1 MLMLANQKIKL
12 SQRCPKCG
20 NYVRNGLNS
29 PTYIMFVVI
38 VNLKYNVI
46 KALL

>member
-1 MLMLANQKIKL
+1 MLMLATQKIKP

-20 NYVRNGLNS
+20 KYVRNGLIS
-29 PTYIMFVVI
+29 PTDIMFVVI
-38 VNLKYNVI
+38 VNLNYNVI

>member
-1 MLMLANQKIKL
+1 MLMLATQKIKP
-12 SQRCPKCG
+12 SPKCR
-20 NYVRNGLNS
+20 NVEKLVINGLNY
-29 PTYIMFVVI
+29 PTDMMFVVI

>member
-1 MLMLANQKIKL
+1 MLMLATQKIQP

-20 NYVRNGLNS
+20 KYVINGLKS
-29 PTYIMFVVI
+29 PTDIMFVVI
-38 VNLKYNVI
+38 VNLKENVI